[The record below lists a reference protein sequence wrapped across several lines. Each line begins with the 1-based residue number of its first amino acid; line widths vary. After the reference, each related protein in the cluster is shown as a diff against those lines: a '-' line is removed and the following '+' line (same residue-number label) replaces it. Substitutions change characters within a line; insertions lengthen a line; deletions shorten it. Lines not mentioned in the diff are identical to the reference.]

1 MTLYNL
7 SIEVEATVRPVT
19 DEERDRYAKGNG
31 FALIIDDLVHS
42 YIPNDGSIAVSD
54 AFADNSPFDSDEWF
68 TNGEV
73 TKV

>member
-19 DEERDRYAKGNG
+19 DEERDRYANG
-31 FALIIDDLVHS
+31 KPFALLVDDLVWQ
-42 YIPNDGSIAVSD
+42 YIEKDTATAVSD
-54 AFADNSPFDSDEWF
+54 TFADNSPFSDDDWF
-68 TNGEV
+68 THGEV